1 MPPRLYDGTELGFRR
16 YGLDRTPDQLD
27 GTRFD
32 LTDPLARNA
41 VLPRQFVQ
49 GLRFIGEQARLDDG
63 PLAR

>member
-1 MPPRLYDGTELGFRR
+1 M
-16 YGLDRTPDQLD
+16 DRTPDQLD